1 MVKVCFIGVSLR
13 LEHAAIER
21 LRSEMD
27 VLSEQEP
34 EIEFWFHG
42 FHSDFIKSMLEEVV
56 SLKKR
61 KANQHIEIVDVVDP
75 IELDAFKK
83 KAQEM
88 ELSEE
93 EQYDRQ
99 LRADHYDQREPV
111 RIEYAP
117 WFDYRTDLHPDH
129 YIAHSQRIDRWMVNG
144 CDYLITYTYENLL
157 DTENT
162 TIKRARAK
170 NPNMK
175 VISISVPST
184 AERIEELKAQL
195 DDRKKYVVDSLLAGE
210 SYSSLGRALGITSNR
225 VHQIAGKATRLI
237 YRQLKEE
244 LE

>member
-1 MVKVCFIGVSLR
+1 MLYYGLEIDNHSL
-13 LEHAAIER
+13 I
-21 LRSEMD
+21 
-27 VLSEQEP
+27 
-34 EIEFWFHG
+34 
-42 FHSDFIKSMLEEVV
+42 
-56 SLKKR
+56 
-61 KANQHIEIVDVVDP
+61 HIY
-75 IELDAFKK
+75 
-83 KAQEM
+83 

-129 YIAHSQRIDRWMVNG
+129 YIAHSQRIDRWMVNV

-175 VISISVPST
+175 VISIGVPST

-195 DDRKKYVVDSLLAGE
+195 DDRKKYIVYGLLAGE
-210 SYSSLGRALGITSNR
+210 SYSSLGRTLGITSNR
-225 VHQIAGKATRLI
+225 VQQIAGKATRLI

>member
-1 MVKVCFIGVSLR
+1 
-13 LEHAAIER
+13 
-21 LRSEMD
+21 
-27 VLSEQEP
+27 
-34 EIEFWFHG
+34 
-42 FHSDFIKSMLEEVV
+42 
-56 SLKKR
+56 
-61 KANQHIEIVDVVDP
+61 
-75 IELDAFKK
+75 
-83 KAQEM
+83 M

-117 WFDYRTDLHPDH
+117 WYEYRTDLHPDH

-144 CDYLITYTYENLL
+144 CDYLITYTYDNLL

-170 NPNMK
+170 NPKLK

-195 DDRKKYVVDSLLAGE
+195 DDRKKFVVDSLLDGA
-210 SYSSLGRALGITSNR
+210 SYSSLGRMLGITSNR

-237 YRQLKEE
+237 YRQLNIPHALCEI
-244 LE
+244 

>member
-1 MVKVCFIGVSLR
+1 MKWAKWTTSRGCRWHRTVAVQLR
-13 LEHAAIER
+13 TGCHWLPPYALEA
-21 LRSEMD
+21 
-27 VLSEQEP
+27 
-34 EIEFWFHG
+34 
-42 FHSDFIKSMLEEVV
+42 VV

-61 KANQHIEIVDVVDP
+61 KPNRHIEIVDVVDP
-75 IELDAFKK
+75 IALDAFKK

-111 RIEYAP
+111 RI
-117 WFDYRTDLHPDH
+117 
-129 YIAHSQRIDRWMVNG
+129 DRWMVNG

-157 DTENT
+157 NTENT

-170 NPNMK
+170 NPNLK

-195 DDRKKYVVDSLLAGE
+195 DDRKKFVVDSLLDGA
-210 SYSSLGRALGITSNR
+210 SYSSLGRLLGITSNR
-225 VHQIAGKATRLI
+225 VHQIAGTATRLI

-244 LE
+244 LK